1 MQGFLNEFADLSK
14 EDQVKK
20 LHDLLG
26 PHLLR
31 RLKADVLK
39 GIPAKSEFIVRVDLA
54 SMQKKYYKYILTRNF
69 EALNAKGSGHQ
80 VSLVNIMMDLKKC
93 CNHPYLFPGAAVE
106 APKLPNGLYEINA
119 LTKACGKLIL
129 LQKMLRKLY
138 EQGHRVLIFSQMTKM
153 LDILEDFL
161 EGEGYKYERIDG
173 GITGS
178 LRQEAIDRFNAPG
191 AQQFCFLLSTRA
203 GGLGINLAT
212 ADTVVIYD
220 SDWNPHNDIQAFS
233 RAHRIGQS
241 NKVMIYRFVTRASV
255 EERITQV
262 AKKKMMLTHL
272 VVRPGMGSRSAAMS
286 KQELDDILRFGTEDL
301 FKDEEGAEDST
312 IHYDDKA
319 IEELLDRTKKGIEQK
334 ELWANEYLSSFKVAS
349 YVTKDAEDEEPETEI
364 LKQDIES
371 ADPAYWEKL
380 LRHHYEQQQ
389 EDLARTLGKGKR
401 LRKQVNY
408 NDAMGGS
415 QEDQN
420 WQENVSDYN
429 SDFSVPSGMDFCIN

>member
-54 SMQKKYYKYILTRNF
+54 PMQKKYYKYILTRNF

-93 CNHPYLFPGAAVE
+93 CNHPYLFPGAYAE
-106 APKLPNGLYEINA
+106 APKLPNGLYEVNA
-119 LTKACGKLIL
+119 LSKACGKLIL
-129 LQKMLRKLY
+129 LQKMMRKLY

-212 ADTVVIYD
+212 ADTVIIYD

-272 VVRPGMGSRSAAMS
+272 VVRPGMGSRNAVMS
-286 KQELDDILRFGTEDL
+286 KQELDDILRFGTEEL
-301 FKDEEGAEDST
+301 FKDEEGTEDST

-319 IEELLDRTKKGIEQK
+319 IDELLDRTKEGIEQK

-349 YVTKDAEDEEPETEI
+349 YVTKDVDEDEPETEI
-364 LKQDIES
+364 LKQEVES

-429 SDFSVPSGMDFCIN
+429 SDFSAPSGSNLKS

>member
-31 RLKADVLK
+31 RLKVDVLK

-272 VVRPGMGSRSAAMS
+272 VVRPGMGGRSAAMS

-319 IEELLDRTKKGIEQK
+319 IEELLDRTKEGIEQK